1 MNYVLESLGFREL
14 LSSAGSALADVFYI
28 KVKPAAYSLT
38 RKGMSILARRV
49 PSNKGLFVPF
59 RPNSGILSIIEQ
71 IERLSQDSPFSYELY
86 VTIQGDILRNKL
98 GSSELEKIYDGKT
111 KRFLDKTVSYSA
123 QNVFKIGLNLR
134 TLQDYVN
141 EVYRTSLNPEFKELF
156 PLYGLQ
162 PQYVKDLSKDK
173 TNFLRIIFDIM
184 GKADVMQ
191 MSSRDKSEFY
201 TDIRNKMFE
210 VKMDEQKE
218 ANWYNSLVLD
228 KMISIFQREGNYDKV
243 VKEMYNDLVQTGKVK
258 WFIEYPS
265 LKKYKLANDQSK
277 LYFNST
283 TFNTTNP
290 YVEKWDLIDK
300 AIAENQPS
308 LIGAL
313 GERAKNL
320 GFKGFIGTLFNPM
333 LIGAIT
339 LGAIKAFKHIMGNRR
354 LDRIEGVIEGAAR
367 LQRQNERLLIEN
379 NQQQNRYLNALR
391 DVVLIQGI
399 RLLDWMGNNQFG
411 GGYHRNDVFQIGQ
424 GVVNQ
429 IDMIQNQNDNNILRN
444 VNALIDDDLPFVNN
458 RNVRQR
464 RNSQPNG
471 QMPLLPPPQ
480 EPQRILPPPPPRILP
495 PPPIIPEAPPFPQ
508 PRPIIPE
515 APPFPQP
522 RPRIP
527 EAPPFPEPRP
537 RIPEA
542 PPFPRPRMPLPEPRP
557 RMPLPEP
564 RPRMPLPEPR
574 PRMPLPQNNLQRG
587 PLMLSFKSKNTSNS
601 PYKVPISALRDDE
614 FDYESFEKYLSLL
627 NTKNKKPSVYNIAN
641 KSIVSH
647 KLTKSKIYAAR
658 IAISKFEGREPEL
671 NSSDVDQVDKAMAAK
686 DFFLSLPSLILGK
699 EGVYDL
705 DDLNE
710 VNEDSRQI
718 LANFPKVKEELREN
732 PDIVPFIQVL
742 EPENIQ
748 GMDFILALN
757 NYLALLDNTVNR
769 AERMGGRMN
778 RIWSKLT
785 EKKYYQVFI
794 FLIFS
799 RGMLNLPPT
808 NLAEKL
814 CEGRVN

>member
-1 MNYVLESLGFREL
+1 MNYVLESLGLREL

-59 RPNSGILSIIEQ
+59 QPNSGILSIIEQ

-98 GSSELEKIYDGKT
+98 GTSELEKIYDGKT

-123 QNVFKIGLNLR
+123 ENLFKIGLNLR

-141 EVYRTSLNPEFKELF
+141 EVYRTSLDPDLKELF

-162 PQYVKDLSKDK
+162 PQYIKDLSKDK

-184 GKADVMQ
+184 GKADVMK
-191 MSSRDKSEFY
+191 MSSREKSEFF
-201 TDIRNKMFE
+201 TGIRNKMFE
-210 VKMDEQKE
+210 VKLNEKKGADL
-218 ANWYNSLVLD
+218 YNLEVLSR
-228 KMISIFQREGNYDKV
+228 MVSVFQREGNYDKV
-243 VKEMYNDLVQTGKVK
+243 IREMYNDLVQTGKIN

-277 LYFNST
+277 LYFNSA

-308 LIGAL
+308 FIGAL

-320 GFKGFIGTLFNPM
+320 GFKGFLGGLLNPM
-333 LIGAIT
+333 LIGGIALAGIR
-339 LGAIKAFKHIMGNRR
+339 AAKHILGNRR
-354 LDRIEGVIEGAAR
+354 LDRIEGVIEEGAR
-367 LQRQNERLLIEN
+367 LQRENERLQIEN
-379 NQQQNRYLNALR
+379 NRQQNRYFNALR
-391 DVVLIQGI
+391 DMILIQGI
-399 RLLDWMGNNQFG
+399 HLLDWMGNRPVG
-411 GGYHRNDVFQIGQ
+411 GGYLRNDVFQIGQ
-424 GVVNQ
+424 GLVNQ
-429 IDMIQNQNDNNILRN
+429 IDMIQNQNDNNILQN
-444 VNALIDDDLPFVNN
+444 INALIDDDFPFVNN

-464 RNSQPNG
+464 RNSYPNA
-471 QMPLLPPPQ
+471 QMPLLPPPPPPELPPPELPPPELPPPELPPPPQIQNHNDNNIYQNTNALIDDNINALINDNLPFVNNRNVRQRRKSLPNVKMSLLPPQLPLQ
-480 EPQRILPPPPPRILP
+480 EPQRILPH
-495 PPPIIPEAPPFPQ
+495 
-508 PRPIIPE
+508 
-515 APPFPQP
+515 
-522 RPRIP
+522 
-527 EAPPFPEPRP
+527 
-537 RIPEA
+537 
-542 PPFPRPRMPLPEPRP
+542 
-557 RMPLPEP
+557 
-564 RPRMPLPEPR
+564 
-574 PRMPLPQNNLQRG
+574 PLPQNNLQRG
-587 PLMLSFKSKNTSNS
+587 PLMLSFKPVSKNTTGTTT
-601 PYKVPISALRDDE
+601 YKIPIRELQNGVFDE
-614 FDYESFEKYLSLL
+614 DSFGEYLSRLSSARS
-627 NTKNKKPSVYNIAN
+627 KPSVYNIAN
-641 KSIVSH
+641 KSIVTH
-647 KLTKSKIYAAR
+647 KMSKSKIYAAR
-658 IAISKFEGREPEL
+658 AAISKFEGREPEL
-671 NSSDVDQVDKAMAAK
+671 NSTDEDQVGEAMEAK
-686 DFFLSLPSLILGK
+686 NYFLGLPSLILGK
-699 EGVYDL
+699 EGG

-710 VNEDSRQI
+710 VEVDEDSRQI
-718 LANFPKVKEELREN
+718 LAIFPEAREELREN
-732 PDIVPFIQVL
+732 PDIAPLIQVL

-757 NYLALLDNTVNR
+757 NNLALLENSINR

-799 RGMLNLPPT
+799 RGMLNLPLT

-814 CEGRVN
+814 

>member
-38 RKGMSILARRV
+38 RKGMSILARKV

-59 RPNSGILSIIEQ
+59 QPNSGILSIIEQ

-98 GSSELEKIYDGKT
+98 GTDELEKIYDGKT

-201 TDIRNKMFE
+201 IDIRNKMFE

-320 GFKGFIGTLFNPM
+320 GFKGFMGTLLNPM

-339 LGAIKAFKHIMGNRR
+339 LGAIKLAKNIFANRR
-354 LDRIEGVIEGAAR
+354 LDRIEGVIEEGAR
-367 LQRQNERLLIEN
+367 LQQQNERLLIEN

-391 DVVLIQGI
+391 DMVLIQGI

-411 GGYHRNDVFQIGQ
+411 GGYRRNDVFQIGQ

-429 IDMIQNQNDNNILRN
+429 IDMIQNQNDNNILQN
-444 VNALIDDDLPFVNN
+444 INALIDNDLPFVNN

-471 QMPLLPPPQ
+471 QMLLLPPP
-480 EPQRILPPPPPRILP
+480 ELPPPPPPELP
-495 PPPIIPEAPPFPQ
+495 PPPPPELPPPELPPPELPPPELPPPELPPPELLPPELPPLPQQQ
-508 PRPIIPE
+508 PRIDVNGLIDDNL
-515 APPFPQP
+515 PFVNDRNV
-522 RPRIP
+522 RPRSNTVAKI
-527 EAPPFPEPRP
+527 EFPS
-537 RIPEA
+537 
-542 PPFPRPRMPLPEPRP
+542 
-557 RMPLPEP
+557 
-564 RPRMPLPEPR
+564 
-574 PRMPLPQNNLQRG
+574 LPQNNLQRRT
-587 PLMLSFKSKNTSNS
+587 LMFSFKPNNDNKTENATTYRI
-601 PYKVPISALRDDE
+601 PASALDPDV
-614 FDYESFEKYLSLL
+614 FDYNMFQDYLMSLDDSEDKKQVYRIAKKNINKNESIKGS
-627 NTKNKKPSVYNIAN
+627 
-641 KSIVSH
+641 
-647 KLTKSKIYAAR
+647 IYAAR
-658 IAISKFEGREPEL
+658 AAIAKYENREMKIH
-671 NSSDVDQVDKAMAAK
+671 SSDQEQIRDVSAFIDYYDWLPNKVGQVLGRTDEDGDERLTLGVFPEAK
-686 DFFLSLPSLILGK
+686 
-699 EGVYDL
+699 
-705 DDLNE
+705 
-710 VNEDSRQI
+710 
-718 LANFPKVKEELREN
+718 EN
-732 PDIVPFIQVL
+732 PVIAPLIEETKNTVISPLIEGL

-814 CEGRVN
+814 CEGLVK

>member
-59 RPNSGILSIIEQ
+59 QPNSGILSIIEQ

-98 GSSELEKIYDGKT
+98 GTDELEKIYDGKT

-201 TDIRNKMFE
+201 IDIRNKMFE

-277 LYFNST
+277 LYFNSA

-320 GFKGFIGTLFNPM
+320 GFKGFIGTLLNPM

-339 LGAIKAFKHIMGNRR
+339 LGAIKLAKNIFANRR
-354 LDRIEGVIEGAAR
+354 LDRIEGVIEEGAR
-367 LQRQNERLLIEN
+367 LQQQNERLLIEN

-411 GGYHRNDVFQIGQ
+411 GGYRRNDVFQIGQ

-464 RNSQPNG
+464 RNAQQNG
-471 QMPLLPPPQ
+471 QMPFFPPP
-480 EPQRILPPPPPRILP
+480 ELPPPPPPELP
-495 PPPIIPEAPPFPQ
+495 PPELPPPELPPPELPPLPQ
-508 PRPIIPE
+508 PQQ
-515 APPFPQP
+515 QP
-522 RPRIP
+522 RIDVNGLIDDNL
-527 EAPPFPEPRP
+527 PFVNDRNVRP
-537 RIPEA
+537 RSNTVAKIE
-542 PPFPRPRMPLPEPRP
+542 FPSLPQNN
-557 RMPLPEP
+557 
-564 RPRMPLPEPR
+564 
-574 PRMPLPQNNLQRG
+574 PQNNLQRRT
-587 PLMLSFKSKNTSNS
+587 LMFSFKPISKNTPNTTT
-601 PYKVPISALRDDE
+601 YKIPVEELQNGVFNE
-614 FDYESFEKYLSLL
+614 ELFEKYLSQLS
-627 NTKNKKPSVYNIAN
+627 TTNKKASVYNIAN
-641 KSIVSH
+641 KSIVTH

-658 IAISKFEGREPEL
+658 AAISKFEGREPEL
-671 NSSDVDQVDKAMAAK
+671 NSTDEDQLDKAYEVK
-686 DFFLSLPSLILGK
+686 NYFLGLPSLILGR
-699 EGVYDL
+699 GGGDDL
-705 DDLNE
+705 DE

-718 LANFPKVKEELREN
+718 LAIFPEARDEIREN
-732 PDIVPFIQVL
+732 PDIAPLIQVL

-814 CEGRVN
+814 CEGRVK